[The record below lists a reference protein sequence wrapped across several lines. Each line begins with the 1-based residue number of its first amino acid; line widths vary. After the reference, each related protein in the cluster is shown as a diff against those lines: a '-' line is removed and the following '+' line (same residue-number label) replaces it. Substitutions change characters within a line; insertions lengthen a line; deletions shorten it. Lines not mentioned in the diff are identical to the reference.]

1 MADSVWAHT
10 TIYTLGHNVLSDR
23 SSLVD
28 HACNVSPFTLWSL
41 MALLLYSI
49 FQWSTMNGYLY
60 MYVSLLITQKA
71 AIAIDHAP

>member
-1 MADSVWAHT
+1 MQRV
-10 TIYTLGHNVLSDR
+10 TIHSMVFDGT
-23 SSLVD
+23 
-28 HACNVSPFTLWSL
+28 FTIP
-41 MALLLYSI
+41 LYSI